1 MTIWHFALLK
11 HHMPNAH
18 KMPQTF
24 GLLPYSHSDVT
35 NILYSLQCA
44 LLTIIYAKS
53 TSKPTR
59 NMGQSPN

>member
-1 MTIWHFALLK
+1 MALCTTQAP
-11 HHMPNAH
+11 HAH

-24 GLLPYSHSDVT
+24 GLLPYNHSDVT